1 MAEVTNRT
9 LSQLL
14 RTHCQENH
22 QWRAQLPYLQ
32 MIHNATPQSRTQLS
46 PYKLATGRDL
56 LLPID
61 LATPAESVPASLEFA
76 EGLATLWQKT
86 KLKMEQLH

>member
-1 MAEVTNRT
+1 
-9 LSQLL
+9 
-14 RTHCQENH
+14 
-22 QWRAQLPYLQ
+22 

-61 LATPAESVPASLEFA
+61 LAAPAESVPASLEFA

-86 KLKMEQLH
+86 KLKMEQLHQKEKMVAD

>member
-14 RTHCQENH
+14 RTHYQESS
-22 QWRAQLPYLQ
+22 QWRDDLPYLQ
-32 MIHNATPQSRTQLS
+32 LIHNATPQSRTRLS

-56 LLPID
+56 LLPLD
-61 LATPAESVPASLEFA
+61 LAVPQESVPASQDFA
-76 EGLATLWQKT
+76 TGLATLW
-86 KLKMEQLH
+86 